1 MLLQLA
7 LDTPHADTVR
17 RLLDE
22 TAGDVDIIELG
33 TPLLIRYGVD
43 IIAGISRDYPD
54 KKILAD
60 LKIADAGAVEAGLA
74 FDAGADI
81 VTVLGTAHPAT
92 LREAGERAK
101 RSGGRVMADLITA
114 RDVDEAVSL
123 ARRLD
128 RSGLDFIC
136 MHTAFDAR
144 GQGGPG
150 GPSRPGGPSGP
161 GGPGEPGG
169 PGGPGGP
176 GDSARTL
183 EGIGQV
189 GAVVERA
196 GLAVAG
202 GLDPT
207 LIERLIPHGPDI
219 VVVGGYITGNTD
231 PGRAVRAVRQVME
244 KVHRADG

>member
-7 LDTPHADTVR
+7 LDTPHAGTIR

-43 IIAGISRDYPD
+43 IIAGIRRDYPD
-54 KKILAD
+54 RKILAD

-114 RDVDEAVSL
+114 REVDEAVSL

-144 GQGGPG
+144 GPGGPG
-150 GPSRPGGPSGP
+150 EPD
-161 GGPGEPGG
+161 GPGEPGG
-169 PGGPGGP
+169 PD
-176 GDSARTL
+176 DSTRTL
-183 EGIGQV
+183 EGIGRV
-189 GAVVERA
+189 RAVVERA

-202 GLDPT
+202 GLDPA
-207 LIERLIPHGPDI
+207 LIKRLIPHGPDI
-219 VVVGGYITGNTD
+219 VVVGGYITGNAD
-231 PGRAVRAVRQVME
+231 PGRAVRAVQAVRQIME
-244 KVHRADG
+244 IVHRTDG

>member
-7 LDTPHADTVR
+7 LDTPHAGTVR

-43 IIAGISRDYPD
+43 IIGEIRRDHPD

-81 VTVLGTAHPAT
+81 VTVLGSAHPAT
-92 LREAGERAK
+92 LREACERAK

-114 RDVDEAVSL
+114 REVDEAVSL

-128 RSGLDFIC
+128 RTGVDYIC
-136 MHTAFDAR
+136 LHTAFDAR
-144 GQGGPG
+144 GQ
-150 GPSRPGGPSGP
+150 SGP
-161 GGPGEPGG
+161 GGPGEPGE
-169 PGGPGGP
+169 PGGPGRP
-176 GDSARTL
+176 GDSARNL
-183 EGIGQV
+183 EGIGRV
-189 GAVVERA
+189 GAAVERT

-202 GLDPT
+202 GLDPD
-207 LIERLIPHGPDI
+207 LIKQLIPHAPDI
-219 VVVGGYITGNTD
+219 VVVGGYITGNSD
-231 PGRAVRAVRQVME
+231 PGRAVRAVQAVRQVME
-244 KVHRADG
+244 IEHQADG

>member
-7 LDTPHADTVR
+7 LDTPHAGTVR
-17 RLLDE
+17 RLLDR
-22 TAGDVDIIELG
+22 TGGDVDIIELG

-43 IIAGISRDYPD
+43 IIAGIRRDHPD

-101 RSGGRVMADLITA
+101 QSGGRVMADLITV
-114 RDVDEAVSL
+114 REVDEAVSL

-128 RSGLDFIC
+128 RTGLDYLC
-136 MHTAFDAR
+136 LHTAYDAR
-144 GQGGPG
+144 GQGG
-150 GPSRPGGPSGP
+150 SG
-161 GGPGEPGG
+161 
-169 PGGPGGP
+169 
-176 GDSARTL
+176 RTP
-183 EGIGQV
+183 EGIERGGAVVERV

-202 GLDPT
+202 GLDPAM
-207 LIERLIPHGPDI
+207 IERLIPHGPDI
-219 VVVGGYITGNTD
+219 VVVGGYITGSAD

-244 KVHRADG
+244 IVHRTDG

>member
-7 LDTPHADTVR
+7 LDTPHAGTVR

-43 IIAGISRDYPD
+43 IIGEIRLDHPD

-81 VTVLGTAHPAT
+81 VTVLGSAHPAT
-92 LREAGERAK
+92 LREACERAK

-114 RDVDEAVSL
+114 REVDEAVSL

-128 RSGLDFIC
+128 RSGVDYIC
-136 MHTAFDAR
+136 LHTAFDAR
-144 GQGGPG
+144 GPSEPG
-150 GPSRPGGPSGP
+150 GP
-161 GGPGEPGG
+161 GGPGEPGE

-176 GDSARTL
+176 GDSARNL
-183 EGIGQV
+183 EGIGRV
-189 GAVVERA
+189 GAAVERA

-202 GLDPT
+202 GLDPA

-219 VVVGGYITGNTD
+219 VVVGGYITGNPD

-244 KVHRADG
+244 NVHRADG

>member
-17 RLLDE
+17 RLLDR

-43 IIAGISRDYPD
+43 IIAGIRRDHPD

-60 LKIADAGAVEAGLA
+60 LKIADAGAVEAALA

-92 LREAGERAK
+92 IREAGERAK
-101 RSGGRVMADLITA
+101 RSGGRVMADLITV
-114 RDVDEAVSL
+114 REVDEAVSL

-128 RSGLDFIC
+128 RSGLDYLC
-136 MHTAFDAR
+136 LHTAFDAR
-144 GQGGPG
+144 RQGGTGGQGGPD
-150 GPSRPGGPSGP
+150 GP
-161 GGPGEPGG
+161 GGPD
-169 PGGPGGP
+169 
-176 GDSARTL
+176 DSARTL
-183 EGIGQV
+183 ESIGRV
-189 GAVVERA
+189 RAVVERA

-202 GLDPT
+202 GLDPA
-207 LIERLIPHGPDI
+207 LIEQLIPHGPDI
-219 VVVGGYITGNTD
+219 VVVGGYITGNPD
-231 PGRAVRAVRQVME
+231 PDRAVQAVQAVRQIME
-244 KVHRADG
+244 TVHRTDG

>member
-17 RLLDE
+17 RLLDR

-43 IIAGISRDYPD
+43 IIAGIRRDHPD

-60 LKIADAGAVEAGLA
+60 LKIADAGAVEAALA

-92 LREAGERAK
+92 IREAGERAK
-101 RSGGRVMADLITA
+101 RSGGRVMADLITV
-114 RDVDEAVSL
+114 REVDEAVSL

-128 RSGLDFIC
+128 RSGLDYLC
-136 MHTAFDAR
+136 LHTAFDAR
-144 GQGGPG
+144 RQGGTG
-150 GPSRPGGPSGP
+150 GQ
-161 GGPGEPGG
+161 GG

-176 GDSARTL
+176 DDSARTL
-183 EGIGQV
+183 ESIGRV

-202 GLDPT
+202 GLDPA
-207 LIERLIPHGPDI
+207 LIEQLIPHGPDI
-219 VVVGGYITGNTD
+219 VVVGGYITGNPD
-231 PGRAVRAVRQVME
+231 PDRAVQAVQAVRQIME
-244 KVHRADG
+244 TVHRTDG

>member
-7 LDTPHADTVR
+7 LDTPHAGTVR

-43 IIAGISRDYPD
+43 IIGETRRDHPD

-81 VTVLGTAHPAT
+81 VTVLGSAHPAT
-92 LREAGERAK
+92 LREACERAK

-114 RDVDEAVSL
+114 RGVDEAVSL

-128 RSGLDFIC
+128 RSVVDYIC
-136 MHTAFDAR
+136 LHTAFDAR
-144 GQGGPG
+144 GQ
-150 GPSRPGGPSGP
+150 SG
-161 GGPGEPGG
+161 PGG

-176 GDSARTL
+176 DGPGDSARNL
-183 EGIGQV
+183 EGIGRV
-189 GAVVERA
+189 GAAVERA

-202 GLDPT
+202 GLDPA

-219 VVVGGYITGNTD
+219 VVVGGYITGNPD

-244 KVHRADG
+244 NVHRADG

>member
-17 RLLDE
+17 RLLDR

-43 IIAGISRDYPD
+43 IIAGIRRDHPD

-60 LKIADAGAVEAGLA
+60 LKIADAGAVEAALA

-92 LREAGERAK
+92 IREAGERAK
-101 RSGGRVMADLITA
+101 RSGGRVMADLITV
-114 RDVDEAVSL
+114 REVDEAVSL

-128 RSGLDFIC
+128 RSGLDYLC
-136 MHTAFDAR
+136 LHTAFDAR
-144 GQGGPG
+144 RQGGTGGQGGPD
-150 GPSRPGGPSGP
+150 GPDGPD
-161 GGPGEPGG
+161 
-169 PGGPGGP
+169 
-176 GDSARTL
+176 DSARTL
-183 EGIGQV
+183 ESIGRV
-189 GAVVERA
+189 RAVVERA

-202 GLDPT
+202 GLDPA
-207 LIERLIPHGPDI
+207 LIEQLIPHGPDI
-219 VVVGGYITGNTD
+219 VVVGGYITGNPD
-231 PGRAVRAVRQVME
+231 PDRAVQAVQAVRQIME
-244 KVHRADG
+244 TVHRTDG

>member
-17 RLLDE
+17 RLLDR

-43 IIAGISRDYPD
+43 IIAGIRRDHPD

-101 RSGGRVMADLITA
+101 RSGGRVMADLITV
-114 RDVDEAVSL
+114 REVDEAVSL

-128 RSGLDFIC
+128 RSGLDYLC
-136 MHTAFDAR
+136 LHTAFDAR
-144 GQGGPG
+144 RQGGTGGQGGPD
-150 GPSRPGGPSGP
+150 GPDGPD
-161 GGPGEPGG
+161 
-169 PGGPGGP
+169 
-176 GDSARTL
+176 DSARTL
-183 EGIGQV
+183 ESIGRV
-189 GAVVERA
+189 RAVVERA

-202 GLDPT
+202 GLDPA
-207 LIERLIPHGPDI
+207 LIEQLIPHGPDI
-219 VVVGGYITGNTD
+219 VVVGGYITGNPD
-231 PGRAVRAVRQVME
+231 PDRAVQAVQAVRQIME
-244 KVHRADG
+244 TVHRTDG

>member
-7 LDTPHADTVR
+7 LDTPHAGTVR

-22 TAGDVDIIELG
+22 TVDHVDVIELG

-43 IIAGISRDYPD
+43 IIAEIRRDHPD

-60 LKIADAGAVEAGLA
+60 LKIADAGSVEAGLA

-92 LREAGERAK
+92 LREARERAK
-101 RSGGRVMADLITA
+101 RSGGQVMADLITA
-114 RDVDEAVSL
+114 REVDEAVSL

-136 MHTAFDAR
+136 MHTASDAR
-144 GQGGPG
+144 GQN
-150 GPSRPGGPSGP
+150 GP
-161 GGPGEPGG
+161 GGPGGRGG
-169 PGGPGGP
+169 PGGPGNSEP
-176 GDSARTL
+176 NL
-183 EGIGQV
+183 EDIGRV
-189 GAVVERA
+189 GAAIERA

-202 GLDPT
+202 GLDPA

-219 VVVGGYITGNTD
+219 VVVGGYITGNAD
-231 PGRAVRAVRQVME
+231 PGHAVRAVRAVRQVME
-244 KVHRADG
+244 NVHRTDG

>member
-7 LDTPHADTVR
+7 LDTPHAGTVR
-17 RLLDE
+17 RLLDR
-22 TAGDVDIIELG
+22 TGGDVDIIELG

-43 IIAGISRDYPD
+43 IIAGIRRDHPD

-101 RSGGRVMADLITA
+101 QSGGRVMADLITV
-114 RDVDEAVSL
+114 REVDEAVSL

-128 RSGLDFIC
+128 RTGLDYLC
-136 MHTAFDAR
+136 LHTAFDAR
-144 GQGGPG
+144 RQGG
-150 GPSRPGGPSGP
+150 SG
-161 GGPGEPGG
+161 
-169 PGGPGGP
+169 
-176 GDSARTL
+176 RTP
-183 EGIGQV
+183 EGIGRGGAVVERVGAVVERV

-202 GLDPT
+202 GLYPAM
-207 LIERLIPHGPDI
+207 IERLIPHGPDI
-219 VVVGGYITGNTD
+219 VVVGGYITGSAD

-244 KVHRADG
+244 IVHRTDG

>member
-17 RLLDE
+17 RLLDR

-43 IIAGISRDYPD
+43 IIAGIRRDHPD

-60 LKIADAGAVEAGLA
+60 LKIADAGAVEAALA

-92 LREAGERAK
+92 IREAGERAK
-101 RSGGRVMADLITA
+101 RSGGRVMADLITV
-114 RDVDEAVSL
+114 REVDETVSL

-128 RSGLDFIC
+128 RSGLDYLC
-136 MHTAFDAR
+136 LHTAFDAR
-144 GQGGPG
+144 RQGGTGGQGGPD
-150 GPSRPGGPSGP
+150 
-161 GGPGEPGG
+161 
-169 PGGPGGP
+169 
-176 GDSARTL
+176 DSARTL
-183 EGIGQV
+183 ESIGRV

-202 GLDPT
+202 GLDPA
-207 LIERLIPHGPDI
+207 LIEQLIPHGPDI
-219 VVVGGYITGNTD
+219 VVVGGYITGNPD
-231 PGRAVRAVRQVME
+231 PDRAVQAVQAVRQIME
-244 KVHRADG
+244 TVHRTDG

>member
-7 LDTPHADTVR
+7 LDTPHAGTVR

-43 IIAGISRDYPD
+43 IIAGIRRDHPD

-60 LKIADAGAVEAGLA
+60 LKIADAGDLEAGLA

-92 LREAGERAK
+92 LREACERAK
-101 RSGGRVMADLITA
+101 RSGGRVMADLITV
-114 RDVDEAVSL
+114 RTLDEAIPL

-144 GQGGPG
+144 GQG
-150 GPSRPGGPSGP
+150 
-161 GGPGEPGG
+161 
-169 PGGPGGP
+169 
-176 GDSARTL
+176 DAARNL
-183 EGIGQV
+183 EGIGRV
-189 GAVVERA
+189 GAAVERA

-202 GLDPT
+202 GLDPA
-207 LIERLIPHGPDI
+207 LIKRLIPHGPDI
-219 VVVGGYITGNTD
+219 VVVGGYITGNAD
-231 PGRAVRAVRQVME
+231 PGRAVRAIQAVRQIME
-244 KVHRADG
+244 MVHRTDG

>member
-7 LDTPHADTVR
+7 LDTPHAGTVR
-17 RLLDE
+17 RLLDR
-22 TAGDVDIIELG
+22 TGGDVDIIELG

-43 IIAGISRDYPD
+43 IIAGIRRDHPD

-101 RSGGRVMADLITA
+101 QSGGRVMADLITV
-114 RDVDEAVSL
+114 REVDEAVSL

-128 RSGLDFIC
+128 RTGLDYLC
-136 MHTAFDAR
+136 LHTANDAR
-144 GQGGPG
+144 GQGG
-150 GPSRPGGPSGP
+150 S
-161 GGPGEPGG
+161 E
-169 PGGPGGP
+169 
-176 GDSARTL
+176 RTP
-183 EGIGQV
+183 EGIGRV

-202 GLDPT
+202 GLDPAM
-207 LIERLIPHGPDI
+207 IERLIPHGPDI
-219 VVVGGYITGNTD
+219 VVVGGYITGSAD

-244 KVHRADG
+244 IVHRTDG

>member
-7 LDTPHADTVR
+7 LDTPHAGTVR

-43 IIAGISRDYPD
+43 IIAGTRRDHPD

-92 LREAGERAK
+92 LREAGDRAK
-101 RSGGRVMADLITA
+101 RSGGQVMADLITA
-114 RDVDEAVSL
+114 REVDEAVSL
-123 ARRLD
+123 ARRMD
-128 RSGLDFIC
+128 RAGLDYIC

-144 GQGGPG
+144 GQ
-150 GPSRPGGPSGP
+150 S
-161 GGPGEPGG
+161 G

-176 GDSARTL
+176 GDPARNL
-183 EGIGQV
+183 EGIGRV
-189 GAVVERA
+189 GAAVERA

-202 GLDPT
+202 GLDPA
-207 LIERLIPHGPDI
+207 LIKRLIPHGPDI
-219 VVVGGYITGNTD
+219 VVVGGYITGNAD
-231 PGRAVRAVRQVME
+231 PGRAVRAIRRIME
-244 KVHRADG
+244 IVHRADG

>member
-7 LDTPHADTVR
+7 LDTPHAGTVR

-43 IIAGISRDYPD
+43 IIAGIRRDHPD
-54 KKILAD
+54 KKMLAD
-60 LKIADAGAVEAGLA
+60 LKIADAGDLEAGLA

-92 LREAGERAK
+92 LREACERAK
-101 RSGGRVMADLITA
+101 RSGGRVMADLITVRTLDKA
-114 RDVDEAVSL
+114 IPL

-144 GQGGPG
+144 GQG
-150 GPSRPGGPSGP
+150 
-161 GGPGEPGG
+161 
-169 PGGPGGP
+169 
-176 GDSARTL
+176 DAARDL
-183 EGIGQV
+183 EGIGRV
-189 GAVVERA
+189 GAAVERA

-202 GLDPT
+202 GLDPA
-207 LIERLIPHGPDI
+207 LIKRLIPHGPDI
-219 VVVGGYITGNTD
+219 VVVGGYITGNAD
-231 PGRAVRAVRQVME
+231 PGRAVRAIRQIME
-244 KVHRADG
+244 VVHRTDG

>member
-7 LDTPHADTVR
+7 LDTPDAGTVR
-17 RLLDE
+17 RLLDR
-22 TAGDVDIIELG
+22 TAGAVDIIELG

-43 IIAGISRDYPD
+43 IIAGTRRDYPGM
-54 KKILAD
+54 KILAD

-81 VTVLGTAHPAT
+81 VTVLGTTHPAT

-101 RSGGRVMADLITA
+101 RSGGRIMADLITA
-114 RDVDEAVSL
+114 RGVDEAVSL

-128 RSGLDFIC
+128 RSGPDFIC
-136 MHTAFDAR
+136 LHTAFDAR

-150 GPSRPGGPSGP
+150 GPGGQ
-161 GGPGEPGG
+161 
-169 PGGPGGP
+169 GGPGGP
-176 GDSARTL
+176 GDSARNL
-183 EGIGQV
+183 EDVGRV

-202 GLDPT
+202 GLDPA

-219 VVVGGYITGNTD
+219 LVVGGYITGNAD
-231 PGRAVRAVRQVME
+231 PGGAVRTVRQIME
-244 KVHRADG
+244 IAHQADG

>member
-7 LDTPHADTVR
+7 LDMPHAGTVR

-43 IIAGISRDYPD
+43 IIAGIRRDHAD
-54 KKILAD
+54 RKILAD
-60 LKIADAGAVEAGLA
+60 LKIADAGAVESGLA

-92 LREAGERAK
+92 LREAVERAK
-101 RSGGRVMADLITA
+101 RSGGQVMADLITI
-114 RDVDEAVSL
+114 REVDEAVSL

-144 GQGGPG
+144 GQGGPDAQ
-150 GPSRPGGPSGP
+150 R
-161 GGPGEPGG
+161 PGG
-169 PGGPGGP
+169 PGGQDGPGGLD
-176 GDSARTL
+176 DSAWTL
-183 EGIGQV
+183 EGIGRV

-202 GLDPT
+202 GLDPV
-207 LIERLIPHGPDI
+207 LIERLIPYGPDI
-219 VVVGGYITGNTD
+219 VVVGGYITGNAD
-231 PGRAVRAVRQVME
+231 PVRAVRAVRQTME
-244 KVHRADG
+244 SAHRTDG